1 MMACPEP
8 PTPEVMP
15 EEPKDD
21 MPEVMPEEPKDDMP
35 EVMPSGVDTTSGAVS
50 ASIGLYAIAAFLSLL
65 GAVMY

>member
-15 EEPKDD
+15 EEPKG
-21 MPEVMPEEPKDDMP
+21 DMP

-65 GAVMY
+65 GAVIY